1 MQLCNITMFL
11 LPSFIVM
18 STLPGNDQI
27 TLSRSSLPPLC
38 CPWQHDLPGTVE
50 HGAHYSCPSLHLAVQ
65 PVVAIF
71 FPVVFLI
78 HASPAIVRGGPYHL
92 VIPFLLLFITPASHF
107 PLQGYHTATAIFFQL
122 HCHPLLTKV
131 KNLGH
136 VDILKYPS
144 SFFICL
150 YPKSLNLLIPL
161 SHSQIVQ
168 LWLGSWTFPQ
178 NSQSILAST
187 HPLCTPV
194 HPLCLHWSVLFANFN
209 SNNNSVSSMGFF
221 PPNCCRSYSS
231 PLKIC
236 NVNCKINKVN
246 KTNMFS
252 LPAGCEKN
260 SHASLWNRK
269 QIIRLL
275 GASPELHVSFSNQ
288 LYGIN
293 SLYII
298 I

>member
-27 TLSRSSLPPLC
+27 ILSRSSLLSLATWSPGHCRAWSSLFPSIPSSC
-38 CPWQHDLPGTVE
+38 CPASGGHFLPCSVSHPCLSSNSEKRPLSLGDSVSASLYHSSFPFSPTRIP
-50 HGAHYSCPSLHLAVQ
+50 HSYSHLLSA
-65 PVVAIF
+65 
-71 FPVVFLI
+71 
-78 HASPAIVRGGPYHL
+78 
-92 VIPFLLLFITPASHF
+92 
-107 PLQGYHTATAIFFQL
+107 PLSSTSNQAE
-122 HCHPLLTKV
+122 
-131 KNLGH
+131 NLWH

-144 SFFICL
+144 SFFVCL

-168 LWLGSWTFPQ
+168 LWFGSWTFPQ